1 MSTTTRDTRARTFT
15 TAEWSDWRWQ
25 IRNSLR
31 TLDDLA
37 GVINLDADERDRLQ
51 RSLGVFSMAVTP
63 YYASLMDRDDPDC
76 PVRKQAV
83 PSPLELVSHAED
95 LSDSTAEDLDS
106 PTARITHRYP
116 DRVLFALTDL
126 CSMYCR
132 HCTRRR
138 HVGSRDAVATRR
150 EIDDALTYIGRS
162 PEVRDVL
169 ISGGDPLTLS
179 DDALEDVLARVRA
192 IPHVEVI
199 RIGTRM
205 PVVCPMRI
213 TPELVGMLRKYHPVY
228 LNTHFNTPK
237 ELTEESREAC
247 ARIVDAGIPMGN
259 QSVLLRG
266 VNDCPHVMRELVQG
280 LMGFRVRP
288 YYIYQCDLEPGIAH
302 FRTSVSQGVEIIENL
317 RGHTS
322 GLAVPWFIV
331 EAVGGGGKTPV
342 MPEYVISRSARKIVL
357 RSYEG
362 VISSYTE
369 PDDYRSPDC
378 SCDACRGEKAGAV
391 GVAGLLAGDHPTL
404 DYATEKR
411 YEKVRVRKDRM
422 TPWRAGSSD
431 EGLAPGEPAS

>member
-1 MSTTTRDTRARTFT
+1 MSTTTRNSRTT
-15 TAEWSDWRWQ
+15 TPTAAEWNDWRWQ

-37 GVINLDADERDRLQ
+37 GVINLDAAERDQLQ
-51 RSLGVFSMAVTP
+51 RSLAVFSMAITP
-63 YYASLMDRDDPDC
+63 YYASLMDPDDPAC

-83 PSPLELVSHAED
+83 PSPLELVAHDED
-95 LSDSTAEDLDS
+95 LSDSTAEDIDS

-138 HVGSRDAVATRR
+138 HVGSRDAVATSR
-150 EIDDALTYIGRS
+150 EIDDALTYISRS

-179 DDALEDVLARVRA
+179 DDALEDVVARVRA

-213 TPELVGMLRKYHPVY
+213 TPELVGMLRKYHPLY
-228 LNTHFNTPK
+228 LNSHFNTPR
-237 ELTEESREAC
+237 ELTDESREAC

-266 VNDCPHVMRELVQG
+266 VNDCPHVMKELVQG
-280 LMGFRVRP
+280 LMSFRVRP

-302 FRTSVSQGVEIIENL
+302 FRTSISQGVEIIENL

-342 MPEYVISRSARKIVL
+342 MPEYVISRNARKVVL

-369 PDDYRSPDC
+369 PDDYSGPDC
-378 SCDACRGEKAGAV
+378 SCATCRGEKTGAV
-391 GVAGLLAGDHPTL
+391 GVAGLLAGEQPTL
-404 DYATEKR
+404 DYVTEKR

-422 TPWRAGSSD
+422 MPWRAGS
-431 EGLAPGEPAS
+431 GGEDPAHADVES